1 MAEARGSVSDE
12 KVHEA
17 TGRGWAEWEAAL
29 DALGA
34 ADLSHKEI
42 VALVGEKCGVE
53 SSWWRQQVTVTYEQR
68 KGKRVLGETAGTGF
82 QVGVRRTIGVGHEE
96 AWRVLTSPEG
106 VRAWLGDVSGLRLEK
121 GQAYT
126 AADGATGEV
135 RVIKPG
141 SHLRITWQPAG
152 WARASTIQLRAEPAG
167 EKTVISFHQEHL
179 PGAEE
184 RAERRRFYEGV
195 LDELRQML
203 EK

>member
-1 MAEARGSVSDE
+1 MNVSEEAVRG
-12 KVHEA
+12 A
-17 TGRGWAEWEAAL
+17 TGRGWSEWEEAL

-42 VALVGEKCGVE
+42 VELVGEQGVE

-68 KGKRVLGETAGTGF
+68 KGKRVPGETAGTGF
-82 QVGVRRTIGVGHEE
+82 QVGVRRTIAVGHDE
-96 AWRVLTSPEG
+96 AWRLLTSPEG
-106 VRAWLGDVSGLRLEK
+106 VRAWLGVAGLRLEK
-121 GQAYT
+121 GQVYT

-141 SHLRITWQPAG
+141 SHLRITWQPQG
-152 WARASTIQLRAEPAG
+152 WARPSTIQLRADPAG
-167 EKTVISFHQEHL
+167 ERTVISFHQEHL
-179 PGAEE
+179 PGAGE

-195 LDELRQML
+195 LNELRRML

>member
-1 MAEARGSVSDE
+1 MTESRGSVSDE
-12 KVHEA
+12 KVREA

-42 VALVGEKCGVE
+42 VALLGERCGVE
-53 SSWWRQQVTVTYEQR
+53 SSWWRQQVTVTYERR
-68 KGKRVLGETAGTGF
+68 KGRRVLGETAGTGF
-82 QVGVRRTIGVGHEE
+82 QVGVRRTIAVGHEE

-106 VRAWLGDVSGLRLEK
+106 VRAWLGDAPGLRLEK

-126 AADGATGEV
+126 ATDGATGEV

-141 SHLRITWQPAG
+141 SHLRITWHPAG
-152 WARASTIQLRAEPAG
+152 WARPSTIQLRADPAG
-167 EKTVISFHQEHL
+167 EKTIISFHQEHL

-195 LDELRQML
+195 LDELRRML